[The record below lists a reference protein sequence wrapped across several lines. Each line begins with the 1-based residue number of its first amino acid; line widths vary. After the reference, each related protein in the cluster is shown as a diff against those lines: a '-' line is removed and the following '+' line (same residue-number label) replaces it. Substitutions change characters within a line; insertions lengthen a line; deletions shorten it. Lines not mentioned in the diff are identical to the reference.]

1 MQSKFA
7 IDFIYI
13 EKKQD
18 DLSGYPGGPDINL
31 EPEHAEKLLLSKKK
45 QTVNMK

>member
-7 IDFIYI
+7 KDFIYI
-13 EKKQD
+13 ENQY

-31 EPEHAEKLLLSKKK
+31 EPEHAEKLYNQRKK

>member
-13 EKKQD
+13 EKQD
-18 DLSGYPGGPDINL
+18 DLSGYPGGLDINL